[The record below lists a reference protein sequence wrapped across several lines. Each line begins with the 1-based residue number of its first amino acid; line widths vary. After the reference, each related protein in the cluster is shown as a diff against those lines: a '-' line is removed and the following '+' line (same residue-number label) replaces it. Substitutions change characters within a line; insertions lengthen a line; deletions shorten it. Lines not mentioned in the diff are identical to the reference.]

1 MSIQYKIDQ
10 LPSLLPNALDNMNEK
25 GKDGWELLHLYNNLG
40 VFKSS
45 QGGTLSSGSVD
56 PLYDAFGRQRVAIP
70 FTLNDYKHIYSIDK
84 NFVDFT
90 SSAASL
96 TFNVNRAS
104 VTLKTSL
111 TSGSRA
117 IHQTKMYHN
126 YLPGKSQTI
135 LSSFIFGTAE
145 PGVVKRTGYFD
156 DFNGIFVEQDQTGSL
171 QFVIRSSTN
180 GTGSIVE
187 NRVKQE
193 NWNVNNLLSG
203 PFTFDVTKTQLF
215 YTDFQWLGVGRVR
228 CGFVHKGITV
238 ICHTFDH
245 SNTTDVVYMANPNL
259 PVRCEIVNTSAP
271 AATGSMEQICS
282 TVLSDG
288 GYEEQGISFAFGS
301 PALRPVS
308 SGSTLP
314 VMAIRLKNSYSGVPN
329 RAFVRVTAASA
340 FTEDQTCQY
349 KLVKLPQ
356 SSSLTGGSW
365 VSFDPNS
372 VVEYNVTATA
382 YTGGQELSGGFIFA
396 GGVGGGNNVAGQQ
409 QTPVVNQKVNFI
421 SQNIPS
427 NDSEIYIL
435 AMKNMTGTSTDVG
448 CTLSWTEVY

>member
-1 MSIQYKIDQ
+1 MTDYKMDTMPSYVDQ
-10 LPSLLPNALDNMNEK
+10 FIPNINSHSLSGYEFV
-25 GKDGWELLHLYNNLG
+25 GLYSNQVL
-40 VFKSS
+40 FKSAE
-45 QGGTLSSGSVD
+45 GGSLVSGSTD

-70 FTLNDYKHIYSIDK
+70 YTLNDYKHIYSIDK
-84 NFVDFT
+84 NFIDFT
-90 SSAASL
+90 SSGAFLSY
-96 TFNVNRAS
+96 NVNRAS
-104 VTLKTSL
+104 VTLTTSL
-111 TSGSRA
+111 TSGSRVL
-117 IHQTKMYHN
+117 HQSKMYHN
-126 YLPGKSQTI
+126 YMPGKSQTI
-135 LSSFIFGTAE
+135 LSSFVFGTAE
-145 PGVVKRTGYFD
+145 PGVVKRTGYYD
-156 DFNGIFVEQDQTGSL
+156 DYNGIFIEQDQTGSL

-180 GTGSIVE
+180 GTGSITE

-193 NWNVNNLLSG
+193 NWNVNKLLSG
-203 PFTFDVTKTQLF
+203 PFTLDVTKSQLF
-215 YTDFQWLGVGRVR
+215 YTDFQWLGIGRVR

-238 ICHTFDH
+238 ICHAFDH
-245 SNTTDVVYMANPNL
+245 TNTTDVVYMANPNL
-259 PVRCEIVNTSAP
+259 PVRCEVVNVNAP
-271 AATGSMEQICS
+271 SVAGSMEQICS

-288 GYEEQGISFAFGS
+288 GYAEQGISFAFGS
-301 PALRPVS
+301 PALRSVS

-329 RAFVRVTAASA
+329 RAFVRVTAVSA

-372 VVEYNVTATA
+372 VVEYNITATA

-396 GGVGGGNNVAGQQ
+396 GGVGGGNNIAGQQ

-427 NDSEIYIL
+427 NDSEIYII

-448 CTLSWTEVY
+448 GTLSWTEVY

>member
-156 DFNGIFVEQDQTGSL
+156 DFNGIFVHLPME
-171 QFVIRSSTN
+171 
-180 GTGSIVE
+180 
-187 NRVKQE
+187 
-193 NWNVNNLLSG
+193 
-203 PFTFDVTKTQLF
+203 
-215 YTDFQWLGVGRVR
+215 LG
-228 CGFVHKGITV
+228 
-238 ICHTFDH
+238 
-245 SNTTDVVYMANPNL
+245 
-259 PVRCEIVNTSAP
+259 
-271 AATGSMEQICS
+271 Q
-282 TVLSDG
+282 
-288 GYEEQGISFAFGS
+288 
-301 PALRPVS
+301 
-308 SGSTLP
+308 
-314 VMAIRLKNSYSGVPN
+314 
-329 RAFVRVTAASA
+329 
-340 FTEDQTCQY
+340 
-349 KLVKLPQ
+349 
-356 SSSLTGGSW
+356 
-365 VSFDPNS
+365 
-372 VVEYNVTATA
+372 
-382 YTGGQELSGGFIFA
+382 
-396 GGVGGGNNVAGQQ
+396 
-409 QTPVVNQKVNFI
+409 
-421 SQNIPS
+421 
-427 NDSEIYIL
+427 
-435 AMKNMTGTSTDVG
+435 
-448 CTLSWTEVY
+448 